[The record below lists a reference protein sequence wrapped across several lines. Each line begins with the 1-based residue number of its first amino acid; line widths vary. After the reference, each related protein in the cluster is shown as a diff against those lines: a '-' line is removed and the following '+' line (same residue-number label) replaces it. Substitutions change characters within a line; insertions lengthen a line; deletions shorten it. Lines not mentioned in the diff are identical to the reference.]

1 MHSMKVLESSDL
13 LCSLLHRICAI
24 ILLHGNALACFTN
37 CGFSPSWQSWFLL
50 PLITTCS
57 FSAGLMLDTV
67 WTSEHACAVYPG
79 QHLFPFSLFYILLTK
94 VMYPFIFPLQLCES
108 DCKISVILIKSQS
121 DDVLRFLVYF
131 FYSPNLLHDIDAGDA
146 YLIDISSLCFA
157 FFSPLANYFLYGSLP
172 LWRSQPSYC
181 CVYLTVRF
189 FHFPVLFLVKTP
201 SSRLAS

>member
-1 MHSMKVLESSDL
+1 
-13 LCSLLHRICAI
+13 
-24 ILLHGNALACFTN
+24 
-37 CGFSPSWQSWFLL
+37 
-50 PLITTCS
+50 
-57 FSAGLMLDTV
+57 MLDTV

-108 DCKISVILIKSQS
+108 DRQISVILIKSQS

-146 YLIDISSLCFA
+146 YLIDISSLCFV
-157 FFSPLANYFLYGSLP
+157 FFSPLANYFLYCSLP

-189 FHFPVLFLVKTP
+189 FHFPILFLVKRP
-201 SSRLAS
+201 SSRLASQCSAIVLLLCEENVLFSLEAFPMFNKVKSFLTVTICICV